1 VPRSARARAVEARSG
16 KVDRSSS
23 VRATLIVVLLLVGC
37 AHDPRPP
44 QLDGWRELRS
54 THFVLR
60 TDLAAPDARIT
71 LERLETLRAALQS
84 VWSEADDPDV
94 PGITLAIVLRDP
106 TELRGFTPWTGF
118 ATVIRRGPLLVAS
131 GPDVAIG
138 DRSPHPELLAHEVAH
153 GLDRRWMPGAPRW
166 FDEGMASYLESAELV
181 DAGRVRL
188 GAMSRDEVEKARS
201 HPLLPLDTVAA
212 AEWESASPSE
222 LLEIYRSARLWV
234 HLLRAEEPARMR
246 ALEAALRRGV
256 AWRTAWA
263 EVRSGLDTA
272 RLEDALRAW
281 LYVGTLPTE
290 LRRFSPPRVQVEERV
305 LAAWEVHLTLA
316 ELLGAVSGNVPSDR
330 QRKELEAAARAAP
343 DEPLPQVLLADLET
357 DPDRRLSRAEA
368 LRKAYP
374 RSPDAAVLVA
384 RVLRDEGGPLEG
396 RREAML
402 DAVVLA
408 PDDVDALTAHAL
420 EEARVGELAR
430 AFQSLRRA
438 EALAPWNPGVFHTRA
453 AVLAPLGYCQE
464 ALDAVQRAMD
474 VLPDAA
480 PAAALA
486 PLLKERARI
495 QGTCRPT
502 HAP

>member
-1 VPRSARARAVEARSG
+1 MRAILMVG
-16 KVDRSSS
+16 
-23 VRATLIVVLLLVGC
+23 LLLFAC

-54 THFVLR
+54 SHFVLR
-60 TDLAAPDARIT
+60 TDLPATDARIT

-84 VWSEADDPDV
+84 VWSEADDADT
-94 PGITLAIVLRDP
+94 PGITGAIVLHDR
-106 TELRGFTPWTGF
+106 TELRGFTPWAGF
-118 ATVIRRGPLLVAS
+118 ATVTRRGPLLVAS
-131 GPDVAIG
+131 GREVAFG
-138 DRSPHPELLAHEVAH
+138 DLSPHPELLAHEVAH

-188 GAMSRDEVEKARS
+188 GALSRDEVEQARA
-201 HPLLPLDTVAA
+201 HTLLPLDTVAA
-212 AEWESASPSE
+212 AAWETASPSE
-222 LLEIYRSARLWV
+222 LFEIYRSARLWV

-263 EVRSGLDTA
+263 DVRRGLDTA

-281 LYVGTLPTE
+281 LYVGTIPTE
-290 LRRFSPPRVQVEERV
+290 LRRFSPPRVRIDERP

-316 ELLGAVSGNVPSDR
+316 ELLGAVSGDVPSDR
-330 QRKELEAAARAAP
+330 QRAELEAAVRAAP
-343 DEPLPQVLLADLET
+343 DQPLPQVLLADLET
-357 DPDRRLSRAEA
+357 DPDRRLARAEA
-368 LRKAYP
+368 LRKSYP
-374 RSPDAAVLVA
+374 RSPDAAVFLA
-384 RVLRDEGGPLEG
+384 RVLREEGGPVEG

-430 AFQSLRRA
+430 
-438 EALAPWNPGVFHTRA
+438 
-453 AVLAPLGYCQE
+453 
-464 ALDAVQRAMD
+464 
-474 VLPDAA
+474 
-480 PAAALA
+480 
-486 PLLKERARI
+486 
-495 QGTCRPT
+495 
-502 HAP
+502 